1 MWPVWQVRAG
11 PARRANMKPWA
22 GAVRAGGRSTTTR
35 RSRPRAGFT
44 LLELAVAI
52 TIFVLGVLGF
62 AQTMISLER
71 AQLRTREA
79 AKATQAA
86 REILERIHA
95 EAFPEA
101 FRRYNGDLADDPGAA
116 GTAPGK
122 NFAVD
127 GLSARAGDPDGLPG
141 EVLFPCA
148 ANQPG
153 RLAESAVDAALGM
166 PRDLNGDGDT
176 TDTMADNYRILPVRV
191 RVAWTGPGGP
201 GLVEIRTM
209 LGNY

>member
-1 MWPVWQVRAG
+1 MELR
-11 PARRANMKPWA
+11 A
-22 GAVRAGGRSTTTR
+22 GAVRAGRHPTTIR
-35 RSRPRAGFT
+35 RLRHQAGFT

-62 AQTMISLER
+62 AQTMIGLER

-122 NFAVD
+122 DFAVD
-127 GLSARAGDPDGLPG
+127 GLSARPGDPDGLPG

-148 ANQPG
+148 ANMPS
-153 RLAESAVDAALGM
+153 RLSEATVDAALGM
-166 PRDLNGDGDT
+166 PRDLNGDGDVVDNLA
-176 TDTMADNYRILPVRV
+176 TDYRILPVRV
-191 RVAWTGPGGP
+191 VVEWTGPGGP
-201 GLVEIRTM
+201 GRVEIRTM